1 MTMSSET
8 EKTINRIL
16 VSLDFDSTGASF
28 IEPLVKLASQLNADI
43 CGLFIKD
50 SELQQVANLPFSRE
64 ITFPLAHTRE
74 LNSDQIAQR
83 LKQHAETLR
92 EMMKNLSQLSNV
104 ACSFKTAKGPRIE
117 SVLSESYDDF
127 QVVVLLPE
135 KYSSLI
141 AKQPARLE
149 ELINPTVLLY
159 DASRQAQKSAYIVQ
173 SLTDRN
179 ELHKLKI
186 LTPDHDSEVSAKQ
199 AFTFKNV
206 DIDYQH
212 IDAYDISSIISLL
225 ETQKT
230 GLLIL
235 PLEDKLIEQSNEIR
249 RILDRLKCPLLL
261 VR

>member
-1 MTMSSET
+1 MNSET

-16 VSLDFDSTGASF
+16 VSLDFDSSSSSF
-28 IEPLVKLASQLNADI
+28 VESMVKLASQLDAEL
-43 CGLFIKD
+43 CGLFIED

-74 LNSDQIAQR
+74 LNSDQIAR
-83 LKQHAETLR
+83 HLKQHAEAMR

-117 SVLSESYDDF
+117 SVLSESYDF

-135 KYSSLI
+135 KYSSLT
-141 AKQPARLE
+141 AKRPARLE
-149 ELINPTVLLY
+149 EIINPTVLLY
-159 DASRQAQKSAYIVQ
+159 DGSEQAQKSAYIVKA
-173 SLTDRN
+173 LADKG
-179 ELHKLKI
+179 ELHQLKI
-186 LTPDHDSEVSAKQ
+186 LTLDYDSEVLAKQ
-199 AFTFKNV
+199 RFTFENV
-206 DIDYQH
+206 NIDYQR
-212 IDAYDISSIISLL
+212 INAYEISSIIALL

-235 PLEDKLIEQSNEIR
+235 PAEDKLIEQSEQIR
-249 RILDRLKCPLLL
+249 KILDALKCPLLL